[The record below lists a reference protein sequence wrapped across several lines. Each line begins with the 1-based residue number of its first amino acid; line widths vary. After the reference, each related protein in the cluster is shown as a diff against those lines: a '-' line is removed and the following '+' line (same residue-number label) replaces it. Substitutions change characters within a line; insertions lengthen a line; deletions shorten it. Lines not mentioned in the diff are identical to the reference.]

1 MPDET
6 DATTTLNP
14 ADAAYKAVRQP
25 HTATHTHTQ
34 TQTD

>member
-1 MPDET
+1 MPDDM

-25 HTATHTHTQ
+25 HTATR
-34 TQTD
+34 TQTDRQ

>member
-25 HTATHTHTQ
+25 HTHTDRQ
-34 TQTD
+34 TE